1 MASTNPTVGYL
12 ATANDTFTLGGPGA
26 GANLYSINVDTA
38 AASAVVTVYRGTSTG
53 GVVVATIDAASKST
67 SHFYGAFFGT
77 GLFVKLTAGN
87 AKVSVV
93 AG

>member
-1 MASTNPTVGYL
+1 MPAPPSIQYL
-12 ATANDTFTLGGPGA
+12 ATANDTCSWPA
-26 GANLYSINVDTA
+26 QAHLYNIIVGTA
-38 AASAVVTVYRGTSTG
+38 AASAVVTVYNGTSTSDP
-53 GVVVATIDAASKST
+53 VYATIDASSKGEAE
-67 SHFYGAFFGT
+67 FYGGRFPA